1 MQPQIPAPFVHN
13 GIQLAVPAG
22 QPRICFAFLR
32 VVETP
37 VCSMKVEEPL
47 CGQATRDR
55 IDSLTREEGAVTCL
69 VCLDKLANRD
79 KPMSERMD
87 KPVTQETIAAAST
100 ATQDIVSSPV
110 KRYGNLRGFLESLDS
125 EQLRFRLAELEGE
138 REAVKILLKVAQA
151 REKARDSSLRED
163 PSET

>member
-1 MQPQIPAPFVHN
+1 MQPPIPAPFVHN
-13 GIQLAVPAG
+13 GIPLAVPAG
-22 QPRICFAFLR
+22 QPRTCFAFLR

-55 IDSLTREEGAVTCL
+55 IDSLTREEGAVTCQ
-69 VCLDKLANRD
+69 VCLDKLANRG
-79 KPMSERMD
+79 KAVPEEMD
-87 KPVTQETIAAAST
+87 EPATQESIIVAST
-100 ATQDIVSSPV
+100 AVVQNRKHSD
-110 KRYGNLRGFLESLDS
+110 LRSLLESLDS
-125 EQLRFRLAELEGE
+125 GQLRSRLAELEGE

-151 REKARDSSLRED
+151 REKARDASLRED